1 MFVCKGSYL
10 SQEETYTI
18 QISINRQTSYV
29 PPPHINRTLARHVR
43 KGDAFS
49 LTCSVTIE
57 FDVMVKLSW
66 KTPNSKA
73 NTEDRVITPPSV
85 VKTLTMAGT
94 HLKVVEQVMFHMN
107 QTFRAKLPHE
117 F

>member
-1 MFVCKGSYL
+1 MCKGSYL
-10 SQEETYTI
+10 SQEETYTL
-18 QISINRQTSYV
+18 QISVNRKTSYV

-66 KTPNSKA
+66 KTPNLKA
-73 NTEDRVITPPSV
+73 ITEARVITPPSV
-85 VKTLTMAGT
+85 VKNLTMAGT
-94 HLKVVEQVMFHMN
+94 HLKVVEQVGF
-107 QTFRAKLPHE
+107 QLGK
-117 F
+117 